1 MKIIARYAVEVGGHI
16 YSKGDALEW
25 NGPVTRRIAANF
37 RAEDGSPLT
46 VDGDPA
52 ANAAP
57 AAETPKTDG
66 RREVIART
74 VAALKRDGICRALDW
89 MHLAYSTKSSTEY
102 LARLLLVNRGE
113 IEE

>member
-25 NGPVTRRIAANF
+25 NEPITRRIAANF
-37 RAEDGSPLT
+37 RTEDGSPL
-46 VDGDPA
+46 VADGETSP
-52 ANAAP
+52 NAASP
-57 AAETPKTDG
+57 TETPKADG
-66 RREVIART
+66 RREVITRT
-74 VAALKRDGICRALDW
+74 VAALKRDGICRALDG
-89 MHLAYSTKSSTEY
+89 MHVAYSTKSSTEY

>member
-25 NGPVTRRIAANF
+25 NEPVTRRIAANF
-37 RAEDGSPLT
+37 RAEDGSPL
-46 VDGDPA
+46 VADGEVAP
-52 ANAAP
+52 NAAP
-57 AAETPKTDG
+57 TAEMPTAE
-66 RREVIART
+66 RRKEVIART
-74 VAALKRDGICRALDW
+74 IAALKRDGICLALDG
-89 MHLAYSTKSSTEY
+89 MHVAYSTKSSTEY